1 MPHSR
6 PVPPI
11 RSCSLCFS
19 RSSLPCLGRPMRAQS
34 RPPRH
39 LRARAT
45 SRRRKRAANPPRAP
59 TRSTLSAGVRPCGR
73 RRERGGAT
81 VGVYVRFSQVWSAAA
96 IIAGVMPSSSAAA
109 AAARWQRWQQRRQ
122 PWGLSRRRDPARVG
136 ASQCYACRQRAA
148 AGREAAGA
156 VCREGQRMCGGR
168 AGAMRSCARC
178 FAHVEAWVVHVRYAA
193 HPAGM

>member
-1 MPHSR
+1 MSRSTADHCANFGDSLPHSR

-148 AGREAAGA
+148 AGREARRPEQSAEKASACAA
-156 VCREGQRMCGGR
+156 VVQVQ
-168 AGAMRSCARC
+168 CAR
-178 FAHVEAWVVHVRYAA
+178 VRAFLL
-193 HPAGM
+193 M